1 VGVVITHPRFSL
13 GKSDMADSTVT
24 TLQLDPDT
32 SARVQRLAEARHRSA
47 EGLMQ
52 EAVQHCV
59 AREEAL
65 GQAADGGH
73 PAWVEYQATG
83 LHLTFEEA
91 DAWLARLEAGEDV
104 LPPEC
109 HV

>member
-1 VGVVITHPRFSL
+1 MPG
-13 GKSDMADSTVT
+13 STVT

-32 SARVQRLAEARHRSA
+32 SARVQRLAASRRRSA
-47 EGLMQ
+47 EMLMQ
-52 EAVQHCV
+52 EAVQQYV

-65 GQAADGGH
+65 EQATDGEH
-73 PAWVEYQATG
+73 PAWVEYQASG

-91 DAWLARLEAGEDV
+91 DAWLAKLEAGEDV
-104 LPPEC
+104 SPPEC